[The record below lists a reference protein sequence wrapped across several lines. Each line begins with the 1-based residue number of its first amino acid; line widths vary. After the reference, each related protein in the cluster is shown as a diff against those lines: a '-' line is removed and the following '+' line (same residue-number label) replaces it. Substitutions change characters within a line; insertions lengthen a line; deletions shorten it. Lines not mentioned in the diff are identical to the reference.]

1 MKHRKTSSNFIT
13 AGFIATTFA
22 LATSPALAAKNGNTT
37 QRFTEYANV
46 VNVQPV
52 YRQVTLREPTQQCWT
67 EQEQHLVGYE
77 QSTRF
82 RDQRVNRSSTGSA
95 IVGGLIGGVIGN
107 QLGRGHSRG
116 SRTGATVAGA
126 IIGSAIGNETGG
138 QNSRHRRFQESRHSQ
153 STPIYEMRNVER
165 CKRVV
170 ETRTES
176 QLQHYNVTYQYK
188 GRNFVTQMPTDPG
201 NKIEL
206 QVSVA
211 PARR

>member
-1 MKHRKTSSNFIT
+1 MKHRNTPSKSLV
-13 AGFIATTFA
+13 AGLIATTIA
-22 LATSPALAAKNGNTT
+22 MASSPSLAAKNGATT

-67 EQEQHLVGYE
+67 EQEQHIVGYE
-77 QSTRF
+77 QTTRY
-82 RDQRVNRSSTGSA
+82 REQRVNRSSAGSA

-138 QNSRHRRFQESRHSQ
+138 HTSRHRRFQESGNSQ
-153 STPIYEMRNVER
+153 STPIYETRNVER

-188 GRNFVTQMPTDPG
+188 GRNFVTQMPRDPG

>member
-1 MKHRKTSSNFIT
+1 MKHRKSSSHLIT

-22 LATSPALAAKNGNTT
+22 LATSQALAAKNGNTT

-46 VNVQPV
+46 INVQPV

-77 QSTRF
+77 QTTRF
-82 RDQRVNRSSTGSA
+82 RDQRANRSSTGSA

-138 QNSRHRRFQESRHSQ
+138 QTSRHRRFQESGHTQ

-188 GRNFVTQMPTDPG
+188 GRNFVTQMPRDPG

>member
-1 MKHRKTSSNFIT
+1 MKYRKTSSNLVI
-13 AGFIATTFA
+13 AGSIATCFA
-22 LATSPALAAKNGNTT
+22 LTMPSALAAKNGNTT

-67 EQEQHLVGYE
+67 EQEQHLIGYE
-77 QSTRF
+77 QTSRY
-82 RDQRVNRSSTGSA
+82 REQRVNRSSTGSA

-138 QNSRHRRFQESRHSQ
+138 QNSRHRRFQESGHTQ
-153 STPIYEMRNVER
+153 STPIYEMRDVER

-170 ETRTES
+170 ESRTER
-176 QLQHYNVTYQYK
+176 QLQHYNVTYRYK
-188 GRNFVTQMPTDPG
+188 GRNFVTQMPRDPG
-201 NKIEL
+201 SKIEL
-206 QVSVA
+206 QVSVV